1 MIKPLTRI
9 LGRAKPIKIRALTR
23 IIPARE
29 VKKELKNFMSMFIP
43 IIPPWMLEFED
54 ERQYLVPK
62 SLFNVLVEDRD
73 IDDWN
78 YLLERF
84 NNLLANLTKVLNN
97 IRKIDYQRIVS
108 SKLLEKE
115 IANRRI
121 KLTEKLLEKENENKV
136 QKKSRLTS
144 DQKIDNLMASLAA
157 MGFKAVDP
165 SSYNAPPAASN
176 FTEIAERLMNDYG
189 LEDFQAAAIVGTWMN
204 EGLGK
209 GRPDDIEDAYA
220 AQYGDFGPP
229 PIGSTYV
236 GYGWAQ
242 YTNMAPGGRL
252 DTVANAIGVT
262 DRPWT
267 NEDNFNAFAYELQN
281 KFPALID
288 DLLTTTTLDEATELF
303 VSVYEAG
310 GNIQNFVTLHG
321 PDFLPRRIRAAAS
334 VLNGMN
340 KNKAAGAILIPEI
353 FNNSFIW
360 YNTDDKTS
368 DISKFIVDK
377 PTIIDTQ
384 KIGEPLVIIPV
395 DRPIGRSIL
404 SLIFKEPF
412 RKIEQMFLK
421 KQEPEKEQ
429 TPIKNNTTTINRTT
443 IPQSPKQEK
452 NPQKTL
458 QQTAPELFDILYPQQ
473 NTFSSMLDFDMP
485 EIDTP
490 ESTSN
495 FAGLTLP
502 PLSSLGKKS
511 NIDTLSQKTDN
522 IFGPKVIL
530 ITQDIYAT
538 EE

>member
-97 IRKIDYQRIVS
+97 IRKLDYRKIVT
-108 SKLLEKE
+108 SKLLEQE

-121 KLTEKLLEKENENKV
+121 KLTEKLLEKENDKK
-136 QKKSRLTS
+136 QKNSLRAPDKE
-144 DQKIDNLMASLAA
+144 KIDGLMSVLGALGYSKISPEFN
-157 MGFKAVDP
+157 GT
-165 SSYNAPPAASN
+165 PAASN
-176 FTEIAERLMNDYG
+176 FIDIAKQLMSTYG
-189 LEDFQAAAIVGTWMN
+189 LKDFQAAAIVGTWMN

-209 GRPDDIEDAYA
+209 GRPDDIEDAYR

-229 PIGSTYV
+229 PIGSSRV

-242 YTNMAPGGRL
+242 WTNMAPGGRL

-262 DRPWT
+262 NRPWT
-267 NEDNFNAFAYELQN
+267 NADNLAAFDWELKN
-281 KFPALID
+281 KFPNLMD
-288 DLLTTTTLDEATELF
+288 DLKNTTDIGETVELF
-303 VSVYEAG
+303 VHVYEAG
-310 GNIQNFVTLHG
+310 GNTQNFIRMHG
-321 PDFLPRRIRAAAS
+321 QTFLPNRKRSAQS
-334 VLNGMN
+334 VLAGIN
-340 KNKAAGAILIPEI
+340 KKKATGAILIPEI
-353 FNNSFIW
+353 LNNSVIW

-377 PTIIDTQ
+377 PTIIDTK

-395 DRPIGRSIL
+395 ERPIGRSIL
-404 SLIFKEPF
+404 SLLFKEPF
-412 RKIEQMFLK
+412 RKIEQIFLK

-429 TPIKNNTTTINRTT
+429 TPVKNNTTSINRTT
-443 IPQSPKQEK
+443 IPQSPEQE
-452 NPQKTL
+452 NSPQKKL
-458 QQTAPELFDILYPQQ
+458 QQTTPELFDILYPQQ
-473 NTFSSMLDFDMP
+473 NTFNSMLDFDMP

-490 ESTSN
+490 ESTPN

-502 PLSSLGKKS
+502 PLSSIGKKS
-511 NIDTLSQKTDN
+511 NIDTLSQKTDS